1 MTNRLAATV
10 VLMVATF
17 MDLMD
22 STITNVALPAI
33 SATLEATP
41 AQLEWT
47 LAGYVIAFATLLI
60 TGVAWATY
68 SAGAASSSS
77 ASSASPSRPGSPPS
91 RGAVTCS

>member
-60 TGVAWATY
+60 TGGRLGDIFGRRSIFLIGVIGFTVA
-68 SAGAASSSS
+68 SGLASL
-77 ASSASPSRPGSPPS
+77 A
-91 RGAVTCS
+91 

>member
-1 MTNRLAATV
+1 
-10 VLMVATF
+10 MVATF

-47 LAGYVIAFATLLI
+47 LAGYVIALATPWPRVAD
-60 TGVAWATY
+60 GVPPIGYGHRGSATAPNN
-68 SAGAASSSS
+68 SAGVRA
-77 ASSASPSRPGSPPS
+77 
-91 RGAVTCS
+91 